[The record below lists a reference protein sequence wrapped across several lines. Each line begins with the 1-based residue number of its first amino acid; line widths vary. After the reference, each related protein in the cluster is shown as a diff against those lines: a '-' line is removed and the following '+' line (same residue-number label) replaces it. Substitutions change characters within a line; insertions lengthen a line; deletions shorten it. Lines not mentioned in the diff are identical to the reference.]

1 MISLIPYLV
10 LLIGFAITAQAY
22 SKFETACTT
31 PANFPTNFVSSPDTR
46 GTLDILWSSLFT
58 IVACTWTI
66 QHLNIPKQRTRQ
78 LKKGWAHAFWC
89 DMTLTLKGFLRNLKW
104 MLITIVA
111 PDFILGKAIID
122 LWLAWSMRE
131 IMKPYAEEDQ
141 VEWILSHRFYANMGG
156 FVAIEEARPR
166 IKTALPESPLQ
177 RCRWERPIL

>member
-1 MISLIPYLV
+1 
-10 LLIGFAITAQAY
+10 
-22 SKFETACTT
+22 
-31 PANFPTNFVSSPDTR
+31 
-46 GTLDILWSSLFT
+46 
-58 IVACTWTI
+58 
-66 QHLNIPKQRTRQ
+66 
-78 LKKGWAHAFWC
+78 
-89 DMTLTLKGFLRNLKW
+89 